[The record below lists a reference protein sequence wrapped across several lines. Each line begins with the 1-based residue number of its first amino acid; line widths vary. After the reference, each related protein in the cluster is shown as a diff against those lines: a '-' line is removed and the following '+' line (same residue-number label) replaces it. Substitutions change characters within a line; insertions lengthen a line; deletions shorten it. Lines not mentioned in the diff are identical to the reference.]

1 MSAILEKTK
10 EDIKN
15 SILSNI
21 PIIYIET
28 EEHKRGLEIVKE
40 ISNDISIPRLKLWS
54 EFIGM
59 KDVYTEEI
67 EIKEYDFKKFLT
79 EISNTKEKTIIV
91 IQNLHNFMKDISN
104 ISAILGIIEKITQKG
119 LPIIIVTLSTSLL
132 IPKDITQ
139 YVNYYELPYP
149 SREEINLMID
159 KVFKENE
166 IDLDKVTKSFFIES
180 LNGLSEDQVMLM
192 IYSTISK
199 VLSEKR
205 YINNED
211 VESIIKQKRQ
221 IINKSGV
228 IEAVDNDSFHFNDI
242 GGLDNLKAWMET
254 RKKVFSN
261 MQKAKEWGVIPPRGL
276 FLFGMPGV
284 GKSLTSKVIAS
295 YYNLPLL
302 KLDMALIFGSNE
314 PEAAIRRALKLATAI
329 APCILWVD
337 EVEKAFAGTEA
348 GTTGGE
354 TAMRVFGQVLT
365 WMEENTAPV
374 LTVASANDISNIRG
388 ELIRR
393 FDEMFF
399 VDFPSKQ
406 SEIEAIFEVHL
417 RRKLGEKRK
426 TYVEELNY
434 AAIHK
439 KMKQIVKRYGGH
451 DEAGYS
457 GSDIEKIVKEVLNMA
472 YTTGLEKITTKHFIT
487 RIAEIRPQR
496 GDVIAKMKKAAQKMD
511 AIPA

>member
-1 MSAILEKTK
+1 MIKIEKIKK
-10 EDIKN
+10 EVEN
-15 SILSNI
+15 SILSCV

-28 EEHKRGLEIVKE
+28 EEHKRGL
-40 ISNDISIPRLKLWS
+40 NMLLDISKNISINNILVWS
-54 EFIGM
+54 EFTGL
-59 KDVYTEEI
+59 KRVETEEI
-67 EIKEYDFKKFLT
+67 VSEEKKFKNIL
-79 EISNTKEKTIIV
+79 EKVSNSKEKTILI
-91 IQNLHNFMKDISN
+91 IQNLHNFMKDNEN
-104 ISAILGIIEKITQKG
+104 ISSLLGIIEGITQKD
-119 LPIIIVTLSTSLL
+119 LPLTIITLSTTLL

-139 YVNYYELPYP
+139 YVNYFELPYP
-149 SREEINLMID
+149 SRKEIKFMIN
-159 KVFKENE
+159 KIFKENQ
-166 IDLDKVTKSFFIES
+166 IDLDKVTKTFFIES
-180 LNGLSEDQVMLM
+180 LNGLSEDQVILM

-199 VLSEKR
+199 VFLEKR
-205 YINNED
+205 FIDNSD
-211 VESIIKQKRQ
+211 VKSIIEQKRQ

-228 IEAVDNDSFHFNDI
+228 IEAIDNDSFHFNDI
-242 GGLDNLKAWMET
+242 GGLENLKAWMEI

-261 MQKAKEWGVIPPRGL
+261 MEKAKEWGVIPPRGL

-302 KLDMALIFGSNE
+302 KLDMSLIFGSTE
-314 PEAAIRRALKLATAI
+314 PESAIRKALKLATAI

-348 GTTGGE
+348 GTVGGE
-354 TAMRVFGQVLT
+354 IAMRIFGQVLT

-399 VDFPSKQ
+399 VDFPQKT

-417 RRKLGEKRK
+417 RRKLGSKRK
-426 TYVEELNY
+426 EYVDNLNY
-434 AAIHK
+434 DAIHK
-439 KMKQIVKRYGGH
+439 RMIQIVKRYGGEE
-451 DEAGYS
+451 EAGYS

-472 YTTGLEKITTKHFIT
+472 YTTGLEKITTRHFISK
-487 RIAEIRPQR
+487 ISDIRPQR
-496 GDVIAKMKKAAQKMD
+496 GDVIANMKIAAKKMD
-511 AIPA
+511 ALLA